1 MRILKV
7 LAVLF
12 FDFIDLFIHQKNI
25 IRSLKKDFDQISS
38 YIDVGAHKGT
48 YLDLFQ
54 INNLLI
60 KLIKILGTKIYENKF
75 QISVIP
81 HTLKFTNIIKLRVNN
96 MVNIEFDVLGKYIKN
111 FIK

>member
-48 YLDLFQ
+48 YLDLFM
-54 INNLLI
+54 NFYNLDNIFIFEPQPEIFKFL
-60 KLIKILGTKIYENKF
+60 KKKI
-75 QISVIP
+75 
-81 HTLKFTNIIKLRVNN
+81 
-96 MVNIEFDVLGKYIKN
+96 
-111 FIK
+111 